1 MGKVRSRRK
10 AREAVLRILY
20 QAELSRSPIE
30 QVIADYAEGLP
41 TNGGEV
47 GEAWDEE
54 SWQFIV
60 RTSRGAW
67 EHREEADTLVA
78 QYAEGWALDRIARVD
93 LSILRLALYELLH
106 TDTPPAVA
114 INEAVELAHRYG
126 TEDSGRFINGILG
139 RIYRE
144 RLQPSA
150 TTSRG

>member
-10 AREAVLRILY
+10 AREAVLQILY
-20 QAELSRSPIE
+20 QAEVSRRPIE
-30 QVIADYAEGLP
+30 QVVADYAEGLP
-41 TNGGEV
+41 TNGGDPDA
-47 GEAWDEE
+47 AWDDEN
-54 SWQFIV
+54 WRFIV

-67 EHREEADTLVA
+67 EHRAEADALVA

-144 RLQPSA
+144 RVQPSGR
-150 TTSRG
+150 TSRG